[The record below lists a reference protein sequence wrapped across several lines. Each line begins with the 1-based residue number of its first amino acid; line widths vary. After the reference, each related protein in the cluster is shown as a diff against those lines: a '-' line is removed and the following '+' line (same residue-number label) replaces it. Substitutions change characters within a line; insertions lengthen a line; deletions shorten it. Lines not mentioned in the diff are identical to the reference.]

1 MSEKRCACWARLGYI
16 DGHMTVPRIQFS
28 LQENA
33 RRVHIGDFMSRQV
46 VEVIRARTTGGL
58 TDALAVG
65 IVDIASG
72 AVEQVPIVPST

>member
-1 MSEKRCACWARLGYI
+1 MLLYHYI
-16 DGHMTVPRIQFS
+16 QGSKPRKNEQGV
-28 LQENA
+28 ETGWRAHGNA